1 MDTDRR
7 IALVM
12 KRPTEEVVTVERL
25 REMFETKKEIRH
37 YIGYEISG
45 FLHLGGLAAALK
57 IHDFIEAGIRP
68 MIWLADYH
76 SVINKKLGGDVE
88 LIRKVANGYF
98 KHAFISMGLD
108 ESKVD
113 YVMASDV
120 YNQDYWGTVL
130 KVGNEATLSR
140 VKRAM
145 TIMGRKESDESP
157 ASFIVYPLMQA
168 ADIFHLDIDIMHAG
182 MDQRKVHMLAIDVAE
197 KLGRQKPVAVHMHL
211 LPSLKSDGR
220 MNPGEQRTDKNELMA
235 EIAESNKMSKSKPDT
250 AIFVNDSEDEIMRKM
265 KAAVCQQKETDGNPV
280 FEILKYII
288 LRDDSA
294 IMKIERP
301 AKYGGDVQ
309 GTLPEIEKMYKE
321 GALFPLDLKEAVAR
335 ELTGMLKPSR
345 EYFAKHPDFI
355 DQLRLGSITR

>member
-7 IALVM
+7 VALVM
-12 KRPTEEVVTVERL
+12 KRPTEEVVTIERL
-25 REMFETKKEIRH
+25 REMFEAKKEIRH

-197 KLGRQKPVAVHMHL
+197 KLGKQKPVAVHMHL

-220 MNPGEQRTDKNELMA
+220 MNPEDA
-235 EIAESNKMSKSKPDT
+235 KMSKSKPDT

-265 KAAVCQQKETDGNPV
+265 KAAVCQQKETEGNPV
-280 FEILKYII
+280 FEILKYLI
-288 LRDDSA
+288 LRDDETV
-294 IMKIERP
+294 MKIERP

>member
-1 MDTDRR
+1 MDVDRR

-25 REMFETKKEIRH
+25 RQMFETKKEIRH

-57 IHDFIEAGIRP
+57 IHDFIGAGIRP

-76 SVINKKLGGDVE
+76 SVINNKLGGDVE

-168 ADIFHLDIDIMHAG
+168 ADIFHMDVDVMHAG

-197 KLGRQKPVAVHMHL
+197 KIGKQKPIAVHMHL
-211 LPSLKSDGR
+211 LPSLKSEGR
-220 MNPGEQRTDKNELMA
+220 MNPEDA
-235 EIAESNKMSKSKPDT
+235 KMSKSKPDT

-265 KAAVCQQKETDGNPV
+265 KAAVCPQKETEGNPV
-280 FEILKYII
+280 FEILKYLI
-288 LRDDSA
+288 LRDDASK
-294 IMKIERP
+294 IRIERP
-301 AKYGGDVQ
+301 AKYGGDIQ
-309 GTLPEIEKMYKE
+309 GTLPEIEKMYRD
-321 GALFPLDLKEAVAR
+321 GAIFPLYLKNGVAT
-335 ELTGMLKPSR
+335 ELARMLKPSR
-345 EYFAKHPDFI
+345 DYFAKHPDFVE
-355 DQLRLGSITR
+355 QLKAGSITR

>member
-1 MDTDRR
+1 MDIDRR
-7 IALVM
+7 MALVM
-12 KRPTEEVVTVERL
+12 KRPTEEVVTAERL
-25 REMFETKKEIRH
+25 KEMFETKQEIRH
-37 YIGYEISG
+37 YMGFEISG

-68 MIWLADYH
+68 MVLLADYH

-88 LIRKVANGYF
+88 FIRKVANGYF

-120 YNQDYWGTVL
+120 YNQDYWSTVI
-130 KVGNEATLSR
+130 KIGNEATLSR

-145 TIMGRKESDESP
+145 TIMGREESDESP
-157 ASFIVYPLMQA
+157 ASFVLYPLMQA
-168 ADIFHLDIDIMHAG
+168 ADIFHLNIDIMHAG

-211 LPSLKSDGR
+211 LPSLKSVGR
-220 MNPGEQRTDKNELMA
+220 MNSGEQGAGMA
-235 EIAESNKMSKSKPDT
+235 ETAEANKMSKSKPDT
-250 AIFVNDSEDEIMRKM
+250 AIFINDSEDEIMRKM
-265 KAAVCQQKETDGNPV
+265 KAAVCQQKETEGNPV
-280 FEILKYII
+280 FEILKYLI
-288 LRDDSA
+288 LRDDEA

-301 AKYGGDVQ
+301 AKYGGDIQ

-321 GALFPLDLKEAVAR
+321 GAIFPLDLKNAVAA
-335 ELTGMLKPSR
+335 ELAKALKPSR
-345 EYFAKHPDFI
+345 EYFAKHQDFV